1 MLKKWVPEY
10 ELSETDRQ
18 TVVGS
23 VIQELTG
30 GQPGDH
36 TVLIGGDIMVF
47 GEVDVTGFIHVY
59 ETKILRSTEDHEDQQ
74 FEGAAVVGRANNG
87 GLVS

>member
-1 MLKKWVPEY
+1 MLKNWEPEY
-10 ELSETDRQ
+10 
-18 TVVGS
+18 TVSDGERATLVNA
-23 VIQELTG
+23 VVTELTA

-36 TVLIGGDIMVF
+36 TVLIGGDLLVF

-59 ETKILRSTEDHEDQQ
+59 ETKILRSTENHEDQQ
-74 FEGAAVVGRANNG
+74 FEGAAVVASAKNG